1 MDCGRYDG
9 FVSTHTLLE
18 PLTKGHPFELVVVDT
33 PPAESNGRYHKN
45 WAWMYTQ
52 RGWVTKLKSMA
63 THKQS
68 RKGHGNICNL
78 FTASKKLLVDEGPEF
93 HNKELTEECT
103 KRGTKL
109 EIFPSCSPASLGVR
123 TQSSWIVWSACGHG
137 SWDLGE
143 DKWCTVDLLESRPEH
158 LEAAIR
164 YINDWV
170 LPNRSYSPN
179 DLRGPPKLGRQ
190 HETYAIRGNSEW
202 TDLREGKRLCGIARA
217 ALFRWICPDRRLCSP
232 PKGCVRQ
239 RWLGASI
246 PKRFK

>member
-18 PLTKGHPFELVVVDT
+18 PLTKGHPFELVVVNT
-33 PPAESNGRYHKN
+33 PPAESKGRYHKN
-45 WAWMYTQ
+45 WPWMYTQ

-63 THKQS
+63 TRKQS

-123 TQSSWIVWSACGHG
+123 TQSSWIVWSEAVSLLRDSYRLCFTRTWSRVKSSNDGRKTWTPMLHVSLTTDIGETKVFVSLPNFAFSRGHLAP
-137 SWDLGE
+137 SLFYTPMDNLSRLSSSVAICE
-143 DKWCTVDLLESRPEH
+143 NVVINTMLLEP
-158 LEAAIR
+158 
-164 YINDWV
+164 NWV
-170 LPNRSYSPN
+170 QN
-179 DLRGPPKLGRQ
+179 
-190 HETYAIRGNSEW
+190 
-202 TDLREGKRLCGIARA
+202 
-217 ALFRWICPDRRLCSP
+217 
-232 PKGCVRQ
+232 
-239 RWLGASI
+239 
-246 PKRFK
+246 